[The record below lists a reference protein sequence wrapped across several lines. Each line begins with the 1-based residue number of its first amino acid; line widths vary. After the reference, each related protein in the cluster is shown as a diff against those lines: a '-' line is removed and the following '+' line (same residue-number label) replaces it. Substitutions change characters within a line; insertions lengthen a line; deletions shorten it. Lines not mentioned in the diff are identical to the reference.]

1 MNEIFDVLKDII
13 VDQLGVEDDLVTMET
28 SFIDD
33 LEADSLD
40 MVELMMAIE
49 EEYDIEISEDDAE
62 TIVTVGDAV
71 AYINSKL

>member
-28 SFIDD
+28 SFTDD

>member
-1 MNEIFDVLKDII
+1 MNEVFDVLKDII
-13 VDQLGVEDDLVTMET
+13 VDQLGVEDDLVTMDT
-28 SFIDD
+28 SFTDD

-71 AYINSKL
+71 SYINSKI

>member
-13 VDQLGVEDDLVTMET
+13 VDQLGVEEDLVAMET
-28 SFIDD
+28 SFTDD

-62 TIVTVGDAV
+62 TIITVGDAV
-71 AYINSKL
+71 SYINSKL

>member
-13 VDQLGVEDDLVTMET
+13 VDQLGVEEDLVTMET
-28 SFIDD
+28 SFTDD

-62 TIVTVGDAV
+62 TIITVGDAV
-71 AYINSKL
+71 SYINSKL